1 MPLEVFLQK
10 INSQDRPNIMN
21 PKYILLISLFFVGG
35 LFFAGCNSNSNNA
48 QELQEENDTVIYNA
62 PMQGSLRARTLFENP
77 YANIPAQC
85 YIETS
90 YGTQNACLFCH
101 SNAAARLSLGNTTPQ
116 AGLDPLLGNL
126 QLEYAFGAAD
136 RFSRSP
142 NINPWE
148 NTIKPELLEAAFD
161 ELDINALLWDMQSYI
176 QTDNWQAAY
185 DKKRG
190 DKKISN
196 STIKADPFRLFPA
209 LNPKALPADSDGF
222 VRTANSDESL
232 FPDLLGNNTGW
243 RAINFMP
250 YGIFTPHTG
259 SVSGVY
265 IRLDSKFMKNENG
278 DFDLEAY
285 KANLELLEQAVQDR
299 IEDNATHY
307 KGFASD
313 EELHRGLFPLKTE
326 FAHPLHYVDVE
337 ADGTNSK
344 FPGTRSLRV
353 KEVRYMYKW
362 KMHYTNEPISK
373 DENAPLYYNDKE
385 TWIDNGAGWWMSAFI
400 EDKDGELRAQTPE
413 EMMQCVGCHS
423 SRYGFEPEH
432 FNSGT
437 GNTIDTVWS
446 FSRKFAGDLGW
457 KEMDYLNYKQ
467 NPHAT
472 QNNTSGDAQRGDP
485 INRDANIGEYRK
497 FLNHV
502 VGASLYGEMPN
513 SMELYLQNEITE
525 ANGYSRDFP
534 ALEFNTTQ
542 ELKSIQQNRLELMRE
557 YTGKKAYLTDEGFIQ
572 SALLYPTLTESLDS
586 AKNYRKVVAT
596 QRYTKG
602 KDYFGTTLFTY
613 RYYRDTNETYTH
625 IDGTPYS
632 LGETITDRPYHTEET
647 ILRGV
652 GMVPTLIDEN
662 SQNYDSEY
670 LPIFKYPQEFESKH

>member
-1 MPLEVFLQK
+1 MQTK
-10 INSQDRPNIMN
+10 N
-21 PKYILLISLFFVGG
+21 ILLITLSFLGG
-35 LFFAGCNSNSNNA
+35 FILNACNSNSSDT
-48 QELQEENDTVIYNA
+48 QEIESQNTTEVYNA

-101 SNAAARLSLGNTTPQ
+101 SNAAARQKLGNTTPQ

-136 RFSRSP
+136 RFSVSP

-161 ELDINALLWDMQSYI
+161 KLDINESAWDMKSYI

-185 DKKRG
+185 NKKRG
-190 DKKISN
+190 DKKVSN
-196 STIKADPFRLFPA
+196 STIKDDAFRLFPA
-209 LNPKALPADSDGF
+209 LNPTALPADSDGF
-222 VRTANSDESL
+222 VRTSNSDEAL
-232 FPDLLGNNTGW
+232 FEDNLGKNTGW

-265 IRLDSKFMKNENG
+265 IRLDAKFMKDSNGSFNLDIYKENL
-278 DFDLEAY
+278 D
-285 KANLELLEQAVQDR
+285 LLEQAIADR
-299 IEDNATHY
+299 IENNATHY
-307 KGFASD
+307 RGLAND
-313 EELHRGLFPLKTE
+313 EEIIAGLFPLKTE

-337 ADGTNSK
+337 ADGVNSK

-353 KEVRYMYKW
+353 KEIRYMYKW
-362 KMHYTNEPISK
+362 KMYYTDEPISK
-373 DENAPLYYNDKE
+373 DENAPLYYNEKE
-385 TWIDNGAGWWMSAFI
+385 TWINNGAGWWMSGFI
-400 EDKDGELRAQTPE
+400 EDQEGELRAQTPE

-457 KEMDYLNYKQ
+457 REMDYLGYKR
-467 NPHAT
+467 
-472 QNNTSGDAQRGDP
+472 NTSALENETAGVAHRGDP
-485 INRDANIGEYRK
+485 INRDAKKGEFRK
-497 FLNHV
+497 FLDHV
-502 VGASLYGEMPN
+502 VGISLYGDMSASVEK
-513 SMELYLQNEITE
+513 YLQKEIRV
-525 ANGYSRDFP
+525 ANGYSSDFQ
-534 ALEFNTTQ
+534 ALEFTTSQ
-542 ELKSIQQNRLELMRE
+542 ELRSIQESRLSLIRE
-557 YTGKKAYLTDEGFIQ
+557 FTAKKAYLTEQNYIQ
-572 SALLYPTLTESLDS
+572 APLLYPTFQESLTG
-586 AKNYRKVVAT
+586 AKGYRKVVAT

-602 KDYFGTTLFTY
+602 KDYFGVTPFTFK
-613 RYYRDTNETYTH
+613 YYRDGNDTYTH
-625 IDGTPYS
+625 IDGSAYTF
-632 LGETITDRPYHTEET
+632 GETITDRPYHTEET

-652 GMVPTLIDEN
+652 GMIETLIDEN
-662 SQNYDSEY
+662 GDNYDAEY
-670 LPIFKYPQEFESKH
+670 LPILKYPQEYELQ

>member
-1 MPLEVFLQK
+1 MKHKQ
-10 INSQDRPNIMN
+10 
-21 PKYILLISLFFVGG
+21 ILLSTLFFIGG
-35 LFFAGCNSNSNNA
+35 FFFISCNSDNKET
-48 QELQEENDTVIYNA
+48 QETQEEIQITIYDS

-136 RFSRSP
+136 RFSVSP

-148 NTIKPELLEAAFD
+148 NTIKPELLEAAFNA
-161 ELDINALLWDMQSYI
+161 LDINGSAWDMKKYI
-176 QTDNWQAAY
+176 QTDNWQTAFN
-185 DKKRG
+185 KKRG
-190 DKKISN
+190 DKKTSN
-196 STIKADPFRLFPA
+196 STIKDDAFRLFPA
-209 LNPKALPADSDGF
+209 LNPTALPADSDGF
-222 VRTANSDESL
+222 VRTDDVTESL
-232 FPDLLGNNTGW
+232 FNDFLGKNTGW

-265 IRLDSKFMKNENG
+265 IRLDSKFMKDSNG
-278 DFDLEAY
+278 SFSLDIY
-285 KANLELLEQAVQDR
+285 KENLELLEQAIQDR
-299 IEDNATHY
+299 IENNATHY
-307 KGFASD
+307 KGLASD
-313 EELHRGLFPLKTE
+313 EELYRGLFPLKTE

-337 ADGTNSK
+337 ADGADSK

-353 KEVRYMYKW
+353 KEIRYMYKW

-373 DENAPLYYNDKE
+373 DENAPLYYNEKE
-385 TWIDNGAGWWMSAFI
+385 TWIANGAGWWMSAFI
-400 EDKDGELRAQTPE
+400 EDAVGELRPQTPQ

-423 SRYGFEPEH
+423 SRYGFEPEQ
-432 FNSGT
+432 FTSGT

-457 KEMDYLNYKQ
+457 REMDYLDYKHDA
-467 NPHAT
+467 NAT
-472 QNNTSGDAQRGDP
+472 EDETAGDAHRGDP

-502 VGASLYGEMPN
+502 VGVSLYGDMPE
-513 SMELYLQNEITE
+513 SMEKFLQEEIKVT
-525 ANGYSRDFP
+525 NGYSSDFP
-534 ALEFNTTQ
+534 ALDFNTTA
-542 ELKSIQQNRLELMRE
+542 ELKFIQESRLKLMRE
-557 YTGKKAYLTDEGFIQ
+557 YTAKKAYLTDENFIQ
-572 SALLYPTLTESLDS
+572 APLLYPTLRESLDG
-586 AKNYRKVVAT
+586 ATRYRKVVTT

-602 KDYFGTTLFTY
+602 KDYFGKTLFTY
-613 RYYRDTNETYTH
+613 RYYRDANDTYTH
-625 IDGTPYS
+625 IDGTPYT

-652 GMVPTLIDEN
+652 GKVPTLIDEN
-662 SQNYDSEY
+662 SDNYDAEY
-670 LPIFKYPQEFESKH
+670 LPIFKYPQEFESKP